1 MDEDIERLKRIY
13 GDLKQQYDDKS
24 SPLMILS
31 DIDADDLEYLRSHV
45 GKVCWAYLH
54 GLDCGGMLLTCVI
67 IDFVYERYAADDD
80 TVKLWPLIED
90 YLEPYYE
97 FSRNDLIKVIMR
109 TLETFRLPVIDYG
122 KKYLNTVLL
131 HSSSR
136 HYSERF
142 FDYILNQ
149 YERMIEREIG
159 YDLRKLAETI
169 SDEFKNDETK
179 VSQMSHSF
187 GLLIKDK
194 DIFPSVFDR
203 IINKLDQR
211 MKNGIEYDLGRW
223 EEAFNEWYLGANSA
237 QHTRSKAEFTME
249 EFDGEYYVDI
259 LFPPSKSVPDNYWIA
274 LTIGGQSK
282 KINIPVAKIRGINCS
297 QKHQLKFPVHTIDL
311 LNGISARDSTGVELL
326 NVPRSN
332 ARFFNNSGSYAKK
345 VSPGMY
351 KVFIGSG
358 VEHNLPQIFTEQISE
373 SLYFITTRLDYGTD
387 YHIGETRIVFENNL
401 SKHSISLAFP
411 SLGNTYAR
419 LDGVPHITPKHPSLF
434 FETDVKQVH
443 ISIRGYDGRYLF
455 NEYLD
460 VRSGELD
467 VNIHVKPETGI
478 YRLNITYEGYR
489 LASVRYLL
497 SENLLFRADDIIC
510 SNQAGDIPFSDFDGD
525 DVLIF
530 GKEDMYALY
539 PIEIHG
545 KLFECKVKTPLVFF
559 NPHPST
565 DEDDWRSGNTES
577 FDTNELEGTLLVAPG
592 CVPDGESVSLIIR
605 SPNGTETI
613 PDIVSDGVCSYA
625 IYDQIQSLQREQL
638 PFGIYVRYKGDIFP
652 LFKVNT
658 LGEYDIDVQ
667 NNIVAIT
674 PYYLPSNCRARFEY
688 NTATKSD
695 AGTME
700 LNKTVIFD
708 TNVPSSIKVTETNL
722 DTNDDLIVFKKDDV
736 RTRRHPINLDDSR
749 LTPLEKADRL
759 IEGNGCDQDV
769 DEALRILRSL
779 SENGDSQATL
789 RLARLYLTGLS
800 VVTDLQK
807 ASDYF
812 TLYMEQK
819 TASN

>member
-1 MDEDIERLKRIY
+1 MDEDIKRLNRIY
-13 GDLKQQYDDKS
+13 DDLKQQYDDKS

-45 GKVCWAYLH
+45 GKVCWAYKH
-54 GLDCGGMLLTCVI
+54 GLNCGRMLLTYII
-67 IDFVYERYAADDD
+67 IDFVYEKYASDDD
-80 TVKLWPLIED
+80 TVEFWRPIED
-90 YLEPYYE
+90 YLNPYYM

-109 TLETFRLPVIDYG
+109 TLRMLKLPVIDYG

-131 HSSSR
+131 HSSSK

-159 YDLRKLAETI
+159 YDLKELAETI
-169 SDEFKNDETK
+169 SDEFENNETK

-211 MKNGIEYDLGRW
+211 MKNDIEYDLGRW
-223 EEAFNEWYLGANSA
+223 EEAFNEWYLKTNSA

-249 EFDGEYYVDI
+249 EFDGEYYVGI
-259 LFPPSKSVPDNYWIA
+259 LFPPSKSVPDNYWIN
-274 LTIGGQSK
+274 LTIGGQSN

-297 QKHQLKFPVHTIDL
+297 QKHQLKFPVHKIDL
-311 LNGISARDSTGVELL
+311 LNSISASDSTGVELL
-326 NVPRSN
+326 NVPRSD
-332 ARFFNNSGSYAKK
+332 ARFFNNSGNYAKK

-351 KVFIGSG
+351 KVFIRSG
-358 VEHNLPQIFTEQISE
+358 VKHNLPPIFTEQISE
-373 SLYFITTRLDYGTD
+373 SLDFITTKLDCGTD
-387 YHIGETRIVFENNL
+387 YYIGYTRIVFENNL
-401 SKHSISLAFP
+401 SKHSTSLIFP
-411 SLGNTYAR
+411 SIGNTYAR
-419 LDGVPHITPKHPSLF
+419 LDGIPHITPKHPSLF

-460 VRSGELD
+460 VKSGELD
-467 VNIHVKPETGI
+467 VNNLLKPETGI

-497 SENLLFRADDIIC
+497 SENLLFRADDMIC

-525 DVLIF
+525 DILIF
-530 GKEDMYALY
+530 GKEDMYAIY

-545 KLFECKVKTPLVFF
+545 KIFECKVKTPLIFF

-565 DEDDWRSGNTES
+565 NEDDWRFGNAES

-605 SPNGTETI
+605 SPDGTETI
-613 PDIVSDGVCSYA
+613 SDIVSDGICSYA
-625 IYDQIQSLQREQL
+625 IYDQIRSLQMEQL
-638 PFGIYVRYKGDIFP
+638 PFGIDVRYKGDIFP

-658 LGEYDIDVQ
+658 LGKYDIDIQ

-688 NTATKSD
+688 NTTDKSD
-695 AGTME
+695 AGTMG

-736 RTRRHPINLDDSR
+736 RTCRHPINLDDPR

-759 IEGNGCDQDV
+759 IEGNGCNQNV

-779 SENGDSQATL
+779 SEEGDSKATL
-789 RLARLYLTGLS
+789 RLARIYLTGQS
-800 VVTDLQK
+800 VVADLQK

-819 TASN
+819 AAYN